1 MLRAVLFFV
10 LFFALSGFLVVEG
23 QRVFD
28 MMDNEPKL
36 PSSGPS
42 AFYQRKTYLQPF
54 YQAPTQLF
62 WRRSD

>member
-1 MLRAVLFFV
+1 MLRFV
-10 LFFALSGFLVVEG
+10 LSLAFFLAILTVFSVEG

-28 MMDNEPKL
+28 MMDEPKTA
-36 PSSGPS
+36 SNGPS